1 MSACLL
7 QRHVVTASGLGA
19 CVRGVGAIVVVH
31 GADEV
36 VVVVVVVV
44 VGRGGEGAGV
54 GDGVVA
60 SLTPPRQWDQNPLPC
75 GSARAVG
82 QCSKTRHH
90 GSGSLDHR
98 LQIAS
103 LLPLTQ
109 RHSAECADIS

>member
-1 MSACLL
+1 LSACPL
-7 QRHVVTASGLGA
+7 QRHVVTASGVGA
-19 CVRGVGAIVVVH
+19 CVGGVGAIVVMR
-31 GADEV
+31 GADDV
-36 VVVVVVVV
+36 VEVVVVV

-54 GDGVVA
+54 GDEVVA
-60 SLTPPRQWDQNPLPC
+60 SLTPARQWDQNPLPC

-82 QCSKTRHH
+82 QCSMTRHH